1 MIKQPQQ
8 VRGIKREI
16 VDLEERLSRL
26 KQAQPSWNKLIQL
39 RDVELDICKNSE
51 AELQE
56 AKQQLATETEK
67 VSSIVTNKLIVTS

>member
-67 VSSIVTNKLIVTS
+67 VGSIVTDKLIVTS